1 MATLKCL
8 LQSDKETANI
18 YIQFS
23 IGRNKVF
30 KRKTGYTIN
39 QKDWSVDNASP
50 KQKNEVTKFLK
61 SNLDKLKI
69 FINDAFNI
77 AVSNGKEIDG
87 VWLQYQ
93 INLFHNKVEIIDLDI
108 LTNSIDNYI
117 VKKDALTKGSI
128 KNLENLK
135 KTIINYQNSHFRK
148 RQFLIRDIDL
158 KFIADF
164 TEYFRVRGSSDN
176 YIGTYI
182 SLIKSVINYASSTG
196 IQINKEFLQVY
207 SIRKIK
213 EPDEIITLNIV
224 EQQQIRDAN
233 LVKEAH
239 KNARKWLLLGCLVGQ
254 RAGDLLNIT
263 IDKLKDLGDL
273 KIFELKQQKTGKKV
287 AIPLVDEALEIID
300 SGMPYKINLEHFNRY
315 SKEICEIAKIDTIVK
330 GKMRIDGKRTLTAGK
345 YKKWQV
351 ISSHVCRRS
360 FATHFYGEISTPI
373 LMNITGHSSESV
385 FMRYIGKTT
394 YDNAYQFM
402 DYYDKL
408 VQKNKSNLTKI

>member
-8 LQSDKETANI
+8 LQSEKEIANI

-23 IGRNKVF
+23 ISKKKVL

-39 QKDWSVDNASP
+39 QKDWNKDKGSP
-50 KQKNEVTKFLK
+50 IQKNEATKFLK

-69 FINDAFNI
+69 FINDAFNM

-117 VKKDALTKGSI
+117 EKKDKLTKGSI

-135 KTIINYQNSHFRK
+135 KVIIKYQNSHTGK
-148 RQFLIRDIDL
+148 RNILIRDIDL

-164 TEYFRVRGSSDN
+164 TEYFRVKGNSDN

-182 SLIKSVINYASSTG
+182 SLIKAVVNYSSSNG
-196 IQINKEFLQVY
+196 IQINKQFSLINP
-207 SIRKIK
+207 IRKIK
-213 EPDEIITLNIV
+213 EADEIITLNES
-224 EQQQIRDAN
+224 EQQQIKEADLIR
-233 LVKEAH
+233 EAH
-239 KNARKWLLLGCLVGQ
+239 KNARKWLLLGCVVGQ
-254 RAGDLLNIT
+254 RAGDLLSIT
-263 IDKLKDLGDL
+263 FDNVKDLGDL
-273 KIFELKQQKTGKKV
+273 KIIELKQQKTGKKV
-287 AIPLVDEALEIID
+287 AIPLVPEALEIIE

-315 SKEICEIAKIDTIVK
+315 SKEICQIAKIDTVVK
-330 GKMRIDGKRTLTAGK
+330 GKMRIDGKRTLTVGK

-351 ISSHVCRRS
+351 VSSHVCRRS
-360 FATHFYGEISTPI
+360 FATNFYGKIPTAV
-373 LMNITGHSSESV
+373 LMNITAHSSESV

-394 YDNAYQFM
+394 YENAYQFM
-402 DYYDKL
+402 DYFDKL
-408 VQKNKSNLTKI
+408 ASSQT

>member
-8 LQSDKETANI
+8 LQSEKETANI

-23 IGRNKVF
+23 ISKKKVL

-39 QKDWSVDNASP
+39 QKDWNKDKGSP
-50 KQKNEVTKFLK
+50 IQKNEATKFLK
-61 SNLDKLKI
+61 SSLDKLKV

-87 VWLQYQ
+87 AWLQYQ

-117 VKKDALTKGSI
+117 VKKDTLTKGSI

-148 RQFLIRDIDL
+148 KQFLIRDIDL

-182 SLIKSVINYASSTG
+182 SLIKSVINYASSNG
-196 IQINKEFLQVY
+196 IQINKEFLQVN

-213 EPDEIITLNIV
+213 EPDEIITLNV
-224 EQQQIRDAN
+224 TEQQKINEAELQR
-233 LVKEAH
+233 EAH

-263 IDKLKDLGDL
+263 INNIKDLGDL
-273 KIFELKQQKTGKKV
+273 KIIELKQQKTGKKV
-287 AIPLVDEALEIID
+287 AIPLVPEALDIIE
-300 SGMPYKINLEHFNRY
+300 SGMPYKISLEHFNCY

-330 GKMRIDGKRTLTAGK
+330 GKMRIDGKRTLTVGM

-360 FATHFYGEISTPI
+360 FATNFYGKIPTAV
-373 LMNITGHSSESV
+373 LMNITAHSSESV
-385 FMRYIGKTT
+385 FMSYIGKTT
-394 YDNAYQFM
+394 YENAYQFM
-402 DYYDKL
+402 DYFDKL
-408 VQKNKSNLTKI
+408 VQNKNIE

>member
-8 LQSDKETANI
+8 IQSEKETANI

-23 IGRNKVF
+23 ISKKKVL

-39 QKDWSVDNASP
+39 QKDWSSDKGNP
-50 KQKNEVTKFLK
+50 TQKNEASKFLK
-61 SNLDKLKI
+61 SSLDKLKV

-87 VWLQYQ
+87 DWLQYQ

-117 VKKDALTKGSI
+117 NKKDKLTNGSI

-135 KTIINYQNSHFRK
+135 KTIINYQNSHYRK
-148 RQFLIRDIDL
+148 RHFIIRDIDL

-182 SLIKSVINYASSTG
+182 SLIKAVVNYASANG
-196 IQINKEFLQVY
+196 IQINKEFSQIN

-213 EPDEIITLNIV
+213 EPDEIITLNAT
-224 EQQQIRDAN
+224 EQQQIREAE
-233 LVKEAH
+233 LIKEAH

-254 RAGDLLNIT
+254 RAGDLLKITNDNI
-263 IDKLKDLGDL
+263 KDLGNL
-273 KIFELKQQKTGKKV
+273 KIFELKQQKTGKNV
-287 AIPLVDEALEIID
+287 AIPLVPEAIEIIE

-330 GKMRIDGKRTLTAGK
+330 GKMRIDNKRTLTVGN

-351 ISSHVCRRS
+351 VSSHVCRRS
-360 FATHFYGEISTPI
+360 FATNFYGEIPTSV
-373 LMNITGHSSESV
+373 LMNITAHSSESV

-394 YDNAYQFM
+394 YENAHQFM
-402 DYYDKL
+402 DYFDKMAL
-408 VQKNKSNLTKI
+408 KNNIKT

>member
-8 LQSDKETANI
+8 LQSEKETANI

-23 IGRNKVF
+23 ISKRKVL

-39 QKDWSVDNASP
+39 QKDWNNEKGNP
-50 KQKNEVTKFLK
+50 TQKNEASKFLK
-61 SNLDKLKI
+61 SSLDRLKV

-117 VKKDALTKGSI
+117 NKKDKLSKGSI

-135 KTIINYQNSHFRK
+135 KAIINYQNSHNSK
-148 RQFLIRDIDL
+148 RHFLIRDIDL

-164 TEYFRVRGSSDN
+164 TEYFKARGSSIN

-182 SLIKSVINYASSTG
+182 SMIKAIINYASSTG
-196 IQINKEFLQVY
+196 IQINKEFSQIK

-213 EPDEIITLNIV
+213 EPDEIKTLSV
-224 EQQQIRDAN
+224 YEQKQIREVE
-233 LVKEAH
+233 LTREAH
-239 KNARKWLLLGCLVGQ
+239 KNARKWILLGCLIGQ
-254 RAGDLLNIT
+254 RAGDLLKITLNNI
-263 IDKLKDLGDL
+263 KDLGDL
-273 KIFELKQQKTGKKV
+273 KIIELKQEKTEKTV
-287 AIPLVDEALEIID
+287 AIPLVPDAIKIIE
-300 SGMPYKINLEHFNRY
+300 SGMPYRISLEHLNCY
-315 SKEICEIAKIDTIVK
+315 SKEICKIAQINTIVK
-330 GKMRIDGKRTLTAGK
+330 GKMRINGKRTLTAGN
-345 YKKWQV
+345 YEKWQV
-351 ISSHVCRRS
+351 ISSHDFRRS
-360 FATHFYGEISTPI
+360 FATNFYGKIPTPVLI
-373 LMNITGHSSESV
+373 NITAHSSESL

-394 YDNAYQFM
+394 YENAYQFM
-402 DYYDKL
+402 DYFEKL
-408 VQKNKSNLTKI
+408 KN

>member
-8 LQSDKETANI
+8 IQSEKETANI

-23 IGRNKVF
+23 ISKKKVL

-39 QKDWSVDNASP
+39 QKEWSSDKGNP
-50 KQKNEVTKFLK
+50 TQKNEASKFLK
-61 SNLDKLKI
+61 SSLDKLKV

-87 VWLQYQ
+87 DWLQYQ

-117 VKKDALTKGSI
+117 NKKDKLTNGSI

-148 RQFLIRDIDL
+148 RHFLIRDIDL

-182 SLIKSVINYASSTG
+182 SLIKAVVNYASANG
-196 IQINKEFLQVY
+196 IQINKESSQIN

-213 EPDEIITLNIV
+213 EPDEIITLNAT
-224 EQQQIRDAN
+224 EQQQIREAE
-233 LVKEAH
+233 LIKEAH

-263 IDKLKDLGDL
+263 NDNIKDLGNL
-273 KIFELKQQKTGKKV
+273 KIFELKQQKTGKNV
-287 AIPLVDEALEIID
+287 AIPLVPEAIEIIE

-330 GKMRIDGKRTLTAGK
+330 GKMRIDDKRTLTVGN

-360 FATHFYGEISTPI
+360 FATNFYGEIPTPI
-373 LMNITGHSSESV
+373 LMNITAHSSESV

-394 YDNAYQFM
+394 YENAYQFM
-402 DYYDKL
+402 DYFEKL
-408 VQKNKSNLTKI
+408 KN

>member
-8 LQSDKETANI
+8 LQSEKEIANI

-23 IGRNKVF
+23 VGRNKVF

-39 QKDWSVDNASP
+39 QKDWNEENASP
-50 KQKNEVTKFLK
+50 KQKNEATKFLK

-77 AVSNGKEIDG
+77 AVSNGKEIEG

-93 INLFHNKVEIIDLDI
+93 IDLFHNKVEIIDLDI

-117 VKKDALTKGSI
+117 EKRDKLTNGSI

-135 KTIINYQNSHFRK
+135 KVIIKYQNSHNGK
-148 RQFLIRDIDL
+148 RSILIRDIDL

-164 TEYFRVRGSSDN
+164 TEYFRVKGNSDN

-182 SLIKSVINYASSTG
+182 SLIRAVVNYASTNG
-196 IQINKEFLQVY
+196 IQINKQFSQIK

-213 EPDEIITLNIV
+213 ETDEIIILSES
-224 EQQQIRDAN
+224 EQQQIREADI
-233 LVKEAH
+233 KREAH

-263 IDKLKDLGDL
+263 EDNITDLGDL
-273 KIFELKQQKTGKKV
+273 KIIELKQQKTGKKV
-287 AIPLVDEALEIID
+287 AIPLVPEALEIIE
-300 SGMPYKINLEHFNRY
+300 SGMPYKISLEHFNCY

-330 GKMRIDGKRTLTAGK
+330 GKMRIDGKRNLTVGK

-360 FATHFYGEISTPI
+360 FATNFYDRISTSV
-373 LMNITGHSSESV
+373 LMGITGHSSESL

-394 YDNAYQFM
+394 YDNAYRFM
-402 DYYDKL
+402 DSFEKL
-408 VQKNKSNLTKI
+408 KK

>member
-8 LQSDKETANI
+8 LQSEKETANI

-23 IGRNKVF
+23 VGRNKVF

-39 QKDWSVDNASP
+39 QKDWSEDNASP
-50 KQKNEVTKFLK
+50 KQKNEATKFLK

-69 FINDAFNI
+69 FINDAFNV

-87 VWLQYQ
+87 VWLQHQ

-117 VKKDALTKGSI
+117 EKKDKLTKGSI

-182 SLIKSVINYASSTG
+182 SLIKSVVNYASGNG
-196 IQINKEFLQVY
+196 IQINKEFLKVN

-213 EPDEIITLNIV
+213 EPDEIITLNIS
-224 EQQQIRDAN
+224 EQQLLREAEII
-233 LVKEAH
+233 KEAH

-254 RAGDLLNIT
+254 RAGDLLSITLENI
-263 IDKLKDLGDL
+263 KDLGDL
-273 KIFELKQQKTGKKV
+273 KIIELKQKKTGKKV
-287 AIPLVDEALEIID
+287 AIPLVPEAIEIIE

-330 GKMRIDGKRTLTAGK
+330 GKMRIDGKRTLTVGK

-360 FATHFYGEISTPI
+360 FATNFYGKIPTPV
-373 LMNITGHSSESV
+373 LMNITAHSSESV

-402 DYYDKL
+402 DYFEKL
-408 VQKNKSNLTKI
+408 KN